1 MFFSRFLHCSESDL
15 KQYVDMVED
24 ETLRETLSSG
34 VAFTHEGLSK
44 KDLSIVQQLF
54 DAGAVQVSYIQ
65 VLLFEAE
72 KITNNTVK
80 N

>member
-1 MFFSRFLHCSESDL
+1 
-15 KQYVDMVED
+15 MVED